1 MEVFVYDF
9 DGTIYDGDSSV
20 DFFMYVFKKNP
31 GSILKIIPLLLYSFI
46 LYFCKR
52 ISKKTL
58 KERYFSFLKHNT
70 QVDDLLRGFWE
81 ENFCKL
87 KPWYLEK
94 RDHSRDIIISASP
107 EFLLHIPAQK
117 IGVFKLIAT
126 KVDKETGQFLSEN
139 CYGKEKLYRFEQEC
153 PEGRIVEFFSDT
165 RSDSFLAVKARNA
178 YLVKGYSKQKFF
190 EEGESKCLNWKDIN

>member
-139 CYGKEKLYRFEQEC
+139 CYGKEKVNRLY
-153 PEGRIVEFFSDT
+153 EFFPECNVLESY
-165 RSDSFLAVKARNA
+165 SDSYSDSCLFDISHKA
-178 YLVKGYSKQKFF
+178 YLVKK
-190 EEGESKCLNWKDIN
+190 GEIILVNR